1 MSALSRIRHNMG
13 LIVIVIFVALLA
25 FILTDFFSGITSFV
39 GAPTDAGTVAGQTV
53 SYQEFQ
59 RRTSNASQGQGAMSE
74 VQRAQLNDQVWN
86 QMVNE
91 VIFDQELKK
100 VGLEISSA
108 EIYDM
113 FAGEEI
119 APFLRQYLVGPDQE
133 YNQDQVRAILY
144 SIINAPNPNPQQQQ
158 QLRDLEDFA
167 IRYRGQERYLNMV
180 KAGFVGSK
188 ALAVQKNQDI
198 NEKASISFL
207 AVNFSQM
214 NDSLVSV
221 SDRDL
226 ANYIKENDHRYKQE
240 EETFVRYARFQILPS
255 AEDTANVLKDITKL
269 RQTFAALQTPQEDSS
284 FVVSQS
290 RFLYSPSNFSPLYQV
305 PENIRDQVYEAD
317 ARGIIGPVLDGGS
330 YRMYKVAATQAAV
343 NASAKI
349 KHILLTYTS
358 DTNAVRSEAAS
369 IARQARGGADFAT
382 LASENSQDVGTKDN
396 GGVIGWY
403 PRGQFGED
411 FDEAIDKGGVG
422 SIVGPIKG
430 RGGFH
435 VVQIMDKSTVDY
447 NIATIDKPINYSS
460 TTRKRVYG
468 QANAFVQ
475 ALRQTNDINQAA
487 SDQGVIA
494 FESNGLNKNTSDVLG
509 LNGGRELA
517 LWAIHSDI
525 GEFSKVFDIN
535 DNFVVAQVTQKKEE
549 GVKAV
554 DDVRDEIMTAVRNKK
569 KAELVLKTLNNF
581 KGQDLN
587 AMKASYG
594 DGAFIS
600 TAENI
605 SFQSSNINGIGTD
618 KFIIGKIFGMEPGDI
633 SEPIEGTA
641 GVYVIQL
648 TSFTEVPELDEATL
662 ATNSTQERTQGEFS
676 MSQKVIPA
684 LTDMA
689 DVQDTR
695 YQAEAR
701 GYGYK

>member
-39 GAPTDAGTVAGQTV
+39 GAPTDAGTIAGQTV
-53 SYQEFQ
+53 NYQEYQ
-59 RRTSNASQGQGAMSE
+59 RRTSNATQGQGPISE
-74 VQRAQLNDQVWN
+74 VQRGQLNDQVWN

-188 ALAVQKNQDI
+188 ALASQKNQES
-198 NEKASISFL
+198 NKKASISYL
-207 AVNFSQM
+207 GVNFAQM
-214 NDSLVSV
+214 NDSLVTV
-221 SDRDL
+221 TDRDL
-226 ANYIKENDHRYKQE
+226 ANYIKENDFRYKQE
-240 EETFVRYARFQILPS
+240 EETYVRYARFQILPS
-255 AEDTANVLKDITKL
+255 AEDTAAVLKEITKL
-269 RQTFAALQTPQEDSS
+269 KETFATLETPQDDSS
-284 FVVSQS
+284 FVISQS
-290 RFLYSPSNFSPLYQV
+290 RFPFFPSNFSPLYQV
-305 PENIRDQVYEAD
+305 PSTIRDQVFEA
-317 ARGIIGPVLDGGS
+317 GEKSIIGPVLEGGS
-330 YRMYKVAATQAAV
+330 YKMYKVSATQPAV
-343 NASAKI
+343 NAAAKI
-349 KHILLTYTS
+349 KHILFTYTS
-358 DTNAVRSEAAS
+358 DTNAVRSEAAK
-369 IARQARGGADFAT
+369 IARQARGGADFAA
-382 LASENSQDVGTKDN
+382 LAAENSQDPGTKDD

-411 FDEAIDKGGVG
+411 FDAAIDKAGKG

-435 VVQIMDKSTVDY
+435 VVQIMDKSSLDY
-447 NIATIDKPINYSS
+447 SVATIDKPISYSS
-460 TTRKRVYG
+460 TTRKRIYG

-475 ALRQTNDINQAA
+475 AMNKTNDINQAA
-487 SDQGVIA
+487 SEQGVVA
-494 FESNGLNKNTSDVLG
+494 FESNGLTKNTHDVLG

-525 GEFSKVFDIN
+525 GAFSKVFDIN
-535 DNFVVAQVTQKKEE
+535 DNFVVAQVTQKNDE
-549 GVKAV
+549 GVKSV

-569 KAELVLKTLNNF
+569 KAEIVLKELNKL

-587 AMKASYG
+587 AMKDAYG
-594 DGAFIS
+594 EGAFIN

-605 SFQSSNINGIGTD
+605 SFQSSNISGIGTD
-618 KFIIGKIFGMEPGDI
+618 KFIIGKIFGMEPGEI
-633 SEPIEGTA
+633 SEPLESTT

-648 TSFTEVPELDEATL
+648 TGFTDAPALDETTL
-662 ATNSTQERTQGEFS
+662 ATNTTQERTQGEFAL
-676 MSQKVIPA
+676 SQKVIPA
-684 LTDMA
+684 LTDLA